1 MKILVAGSTG
11 LVGKTLITDFLQEHE
26 VITISRRP
34 FKFPNNVKQELIDFN
49 KDFSLKPADHFFICL
64 GYPLELLDLIYMRD
78 KIKPKFEEVD
88 FGLVIKLAK
97 MALDTGIKDI
107 SVISAVMAD
116 KNSLNHYL
124 KIKGEMEEE
133 IKKLSFNKINI
144 FRPSHLL
151 GERENKIGLDVQIFE
166 KVTNIFGQVLPSQL
180 KDFKN
185 VEARTLA
192 KNMVTEAFNNKT
204 GVSYFSHKAVSYTHL
219 TLPTIYSV

>member
-11 LVGKTLITDFLQEHE
+11 LVGKTLITDFLHEHE
-26 VITISRRP
+26 VIAISRRS

-97 MALDTGIKDI
+97 MALDVGIKDI
-107 SVISAVMAD
+107 SLNSSEMAD

-192 KNMVTEAFNNKT
+192 KNMVTEAFNNKK
-204 GVSYFSHKAVSYTHL
+204 GVNYFSHKDFN
-219 TLPTIYSV
+219 

>member
-26 VITISRRP
+26 VIAISRRS

-97 MALDTGIKDI
+97 MALDVGIKDI
-107 SVISAVMAD
+107 SVISSVMAD

-204 GVSYFSHKAVSYTHL
+204 GVSYFSHKDFS
-219 TLPTIYSV
+219 

>member
-11 LVGKTLITDFLQEHE
+11 LVGKTLISDFLQEHE
-26 VITISRRP
+26 VIAISRRP

-97 MALDTGIKDI
+97 MALDIGIKDI
-107 SVISAVMAD
+107 SVISSVMAD

-192 KNMVTEAFNNKT
+192 KNMVTEAFSNKT
-204 GVSYFSHKAVSYTHL
+204 GVSYFSHKDFN
-219 TLPTIYSV
+219 

>member
-26 VITISRRP
+26 VIAISRRP
-34 FKFPNNVKQELIDFN
+34 FKFPNNVKQELMDFN

-78 KIKPKFEEVD
+78 KIKPKFEDVD

-97 MALDTGIKDI
+97 MALDIGIKDI
-107 SVISAVMAD
+107 SVISSVMAD

-192 KNMVTEAFNNKT
+192 KNMVTEAFSNKT
-204 GVSYFSHKAVSYTHL
+204 GVSYFSHKDFN
-219 TLPTIYSV
+219 

>member
-26 VITISRRP
+26 VIAISRRH

-97 MALDTGIKDI
+97 MALDVGIKDI
-107 SVISAVMAD
+107 SVISSVMAD

-192 KNMVTEAFNNKT
+192 KNMVTEAFRNKT
-204 GVSYFSHKAVSYTHL
+204 GVSYFSHKDFN
-219 TLPTIYSV
+219 

>member
-26 VITISRRP
+26 VIAISRRP
-34 FKFPNNVKQELIDFN
+34 FKFPDNVKQELIDFN

-97 MALDTGIKDI
+97 MALDIGIKDI
-107 SVISAVMAD
+107 SVISSVMAD

-192 KNMVTEAFNNKT
+192 KNMVTEAFSNKT
-204 GVSYFSHKAVSYTHL
+204 GVSYFSHKDFN
-219 TLPTIYSV
+219 

>member
-26 VITISRRP
+26 VIAISRRP
-34 FKFPNNVKQELIDFN
+34 FKFPNNVKQELIDFD
-49 KDFSLKPADHFFICL
+49 KDFILKPADHFFICL
-64 GYPLELLDLIYMRD
+64 GYPLELIDLIYMRD

-97 MALDTGIKDI
+97 MALDVGIKDI
-107 SVISAVMAD
+107 SVISSVMAD

-185 VEARTLA
+185 VEAKTLA

-204 GVSYFSHKAVSYTHL
+204 GVSYFSHKDF
-219 TLPTIYSV
+219 I

>member
-26 VITISRRP
+26 VIAISRRP

-97 MALDTGIKDI
+97 MALDVGIKDI
-107 SVISAVMAD
+107 SVISSVMAD

-204 GVSYFSHKAVSYTHL
+204 GVSYFSHKDFN
-219 TLPTIYSV
+219 

>member
-26 VITISRRP
+26 VIAISRRP

-97 MALDTGIKDI
+97 MALDVGIKDI
-107 SVISAVMAD
+107 SVISSVMAD

-151 GERENKIGLDVQIFE
+151 GERRIK
-166 KVTNIFGQVLPSQL
+166 
-180 KDFKN
+180 
-185 VEARTLA
+185 LA
-192 KNMVTEAFNNKT
+192 
-204 GVSYFSHKAVSYTHL
+204 
-219 TLPTIYSV
+219 

>member
-11 LVGKTLITDFLQEHE
+11 LVGKTLITDFLKEHE
-26 VITISRRP
+26 VIAISRRP
-34 FKFPNNVKQELIDFN
+34 FVFPNNVKQELIDFN

-97 MALDTGIKDI
+97 MALDVGIKDI
-107 SVISAVMAD
+107 SVISSVMAD

-192 KNMVTEAFNNKT
+192 KNMVTEAFSNKT
-204 GVSYFSHKAVSYTHL
+204 GVSYFSHKDFN
-219 TLPTIYSV
+219 

>member
-26 VITISRRP
+26 VIAISRRP

-97 MALDTGIKDI
+97 MALDVGIKDI
-107 SVISAVMAD
+107 SVISSVMAD

-166 KVTNIFGQVLPSQL
+166 KVTNIFGHVLPSQL

-192 KNMVTEAFNNKT
+192 KNMATEAFNNKM
-204 GVSYFSHKAVSYTHL
+204 GVSYFSHKDFN
-219 TLPTIYSV
+219 

>member
-11 LVGKTLITDFLQEHE
+11 LVGKTLISDFLQEHE
-26 VITISRRP
+26 VIAMSRRP
-34 FKFPNNVKQELIDFN
+34 FKFPKNVKQELIDFN
-49 KDFSLKPADHFFICL
+49 KDFSVKPADHFFICL

-97 MALDTGIKDI
+97 MALDVGIKDI
-107 SVISAVMAD
+107 SVISSVMAD

-151 GERENKIGLDVQIFE
+151 GGRENKIGLDVQIFE

-204 GVSYFSHKAVSYTHL
+204 GVSYFSHKDFN
-219 TLPTIYSV
+219 

>member
-26 VITISRRP
+26 VIAISRRP

-97 MALDTGIKDI
+97 MALDVGIKDI
-107 SVISAVMAD
+107 SVISSVMAD
-116 KNSLNHYL
+116 KNSHNHYL

-204 GVSYFSHKAVSYTHL
+204 GVSYFSHKDFN
-219 TLPTIYSV
+219 

>member
-26 VITISRRP
+26 VIAISRRP

-97 MALDTGIKDI
+97 MALDVGIRDI
-107 SVISAVMAD
+107 SVISSVMAD

-204 GVSYFSHKAVSYTHL
+204 GVSYFSHKDFN
-219 TLPTIYSV
+219 

>member
-1 MKILVAGSTG
+1 MKMLVAGSTG
-11 LVGKTLITDFLQEHE
+11 LVGKTLITDFLQDHE
-26 VITISRRP
+26 VIAISRRP
-34 FKFPNNVKQELIDFN
+34 FKFPNNVELELIDFN

-97 MALDTGIKDI
+97 MALDIGIKDI
-107 SVISAVMAD
+107 SVISSVMAD

-166 KVTNIFGQVLPSQL
+166 KVTNLFGQVLPSQL

-192 KNMVTEAFNNKT
+192 KNMVTEAFSNKT
-204 GVSYFSHKAVSYTHL
+204 GVSYFSHKDFN
-219 TLPTIYSV
+219 

>member
-1 MKILVAGSTG
+1 MLVAGSTG
-11 LVGKTLITDFLQEHE
+11 LVGKTLITDFLKEHE
-26 VITISRRP
+26 VIAISRRP
-34 FKFPNNVKQELIDFN
+34 FVFPNNVKQELIDFN

-107 SVISAVMAD
+107 SVISSVMAD

-192 KNMVTEAFNNKT
+192 KNMVTEAFSNKT
-204 GVSYFSHKAVSYTHL
+204 GVSYFSHKDFN
-219 TLPTIYSV
+219 

>member
-26 VITISRRP
+26 VIAISRRP

-97 MALDTGIKDI
+97 MALDVGIKDI
-107 SVISAVMAD
+107 SVISSVMAD

-192 KNMVTEAFNNKT
+192 KNMATEAFNNKT
-204 GVSYFSHKAVSYTHL
+204 GVSYFSHKDFN
-219 TLPTIYSV
+219 

>member
-26 VITISRRP
+26 VIAISRRS

-97 MALDTGIKDI
+97 MALDVGIKDI
-107 SVISAVMAD
+107 SVISSVMAD

-166 KVTNIFGQVLPSQL
+166 KVTNIFGQLLPSQL

-204 GVSYFSHKAVSYTHL
+204 GVSYFSHKDFN
-219 TLPTIYSV
+219 

>member
-26 VITISRRP
+26 VIAISRRP
-34 FKFPNNVKQELIDFN
+34 FKFPNNVKQELIDFD

-97 MALDTGIKDI
+97 MALDVGIKDI
-107 SVISAVMAD
+107 SVISSVMAD

-124 KIKGEMEEE
+124 KIKGKMEEE

-204 GVSYFSHKAVSYTHL
+204 GVSYFSHKDFN
-219 TLPTIYSV
+219 

>member
-11 LVGKTLITDFLQEHE
+11 LVGKTLISDFLQEHE
-26 VITISRRP
+26 VIAISRRP
-34 FKFPNNVKQELIDFN
+34 FKFPKNVKQELIDFN
-49 KDFSLKPADHFFICL
+49 KDFSVKPADHFFICL

-97 MALDTGIKDI
+97 MALDVGIKDI
-107 SVISAVMAD
+107 SVISSVMAD

-204 GVSYFSHKAVSYTHL
+204 GVSYFSHKDFN
-219 TLPTIYSV
+219 

>member
-26 VITISRRP
+26 VIAISRRP

-107 SVISAVMAD
+107 SVISSVMAD

-192 KNMVTEAFNNKT
+192 KNMVTEAFNNKK
-204 GVSYFSHKAVSYTHL
+204 GVNYFSHKDFN
-219 TLPTIYSV
+219 

>member
-26 VITISRRP
+26 VIAISRRP

-88 FGLVIKLAK
+88 FGLVIKLAE
-97 MALDTGIKDI
+97 MALDIGIKDI
-107 SVISAVMAD
+107 SVISSVMAD

-204 GVSYFSHKAVSYTHL
+204 GVSYFSHKDFN
-219 TLPTIYSV
+219 

>member
-11 LVGKTLITDFLQEHE
+11 LVGKTLITDFLQDHE
-26 VITISRRP
+26 VIAISRRP

-88 FGLVIKLAK
+88 FGLVIKLAR
-97 MALDTGIKDI
+97 MALDVGIKDI
-107 SVISAVMAD
+107 SVISSVMAD

-185 VEARTLA
+185 VEASTLA

-204 GVSYFSHKAVSYTHL
+204 GVSYFSHKDFN
-219 TLPTIYSV
+219 

>member
-11 LVGKTLITDFLQEHE
+11 LVGKTLITDFLKEHE
-26 VITISRRP
+26 VIAISRRP
-34 FKFPNNVKQELIDFN
+34 FVFPNNVKQELIDFN

-97 MALDTGIKDI
+97 MALDIGIKDI
-107 SVISAVMAD
+107 SVISSVMAD

-192 KNMVTEAFNNKT
+192 KNMVAEAFNNKK
-204 GVSYFSHKAVSYTHL
+204 GVNYFSHKDFN
-219 TLPTIYSV
+219 

>member
-11 LVGKTLITDFLQEHE
+11 LVGKTLISDFLQEHE

-97 MALDTGIKDI
+97 MALDVGIKDI
-107 SVISAVMAD
+107 SVISSVMAD

-204 GVSYFSHKAVSYTHL
+204 GVSYFSHKDFN
-219 TLPTIYSV
+219 

>member
-49 KDFSLKPADHFFICL
+49 KDFSVKPADHFFICL
-64 GYPLELLDLIYMRD
+64 GYPLELLDLVYMRD
-78 KIKPKFEEVD
+78 KIRHKFEEVD

-97 MALDTGIKDI
+97 MALDVGIKDI
-107 SVISAVMAD
+107 SVISSVMAD

-204 GVSYFSHKAVSYTHL
+204 GVSYFSHKDFN
-219 TLPTIYSV
+219 

>member
-26 VITISRRP
+26 VIAISRRS

-97 MALDTGIKDI
+97 MALDVGIKDI
-107 SVISAVMAD
+107 SVISSVMAD

-124 KIKGEMEEE
+124 KIKGEREEE

-204 GVSYFSHKAVSYTHL
+204 GVSYFSHKDFN
-219 TLPTIYSV
+219 

>member
-26 VITISRRP
+26 VIAISRRP

-78 KIKPKFEEVD
+78 KIKPKFEDVD

-97 MALDTGIKDI
+97 MALDVGIKDI
-107 SVISAVMAD
+107 SVISSVMAD

-204 GVSYFSHKAVSYTHL
+204 GVSYFSHKDFN
-219 TLPTIYSV
+219 

>member
-26 VITISRRP
+26 VIAISRRH

-97 MALDTGIKDI
+97 MALDIGIKDI
-107 SVISAVMAD
+107 SVISSVMAD

-144 FRPSHLL
+144 FRPIHLL
-151 GERENKIGLDVQIFE
+151 GERENKFGLDVQIFE

-192 KNMVTEAFNNKT
+192 KNMVTEAFSNKT
-204 GVSYFSHKAVSYTHL
+204 GVSYFSHKDFN
-219 TLPTIYSV
+219 

>member
-26 VITISRRP
+26 VIAISRRP
-34 FKFPNNVKQELIDFN
+34 FKFLNNVKQELIDFN

-97 MALDTGIKDI
+97 MALDIGIKDI
-107 SVISAVMAD
+107 SVISSVMAD

-204 GVSYFSHKAVSYTHL
+204 GVSYFSHKDFN
-219 TLPTIYSV
+219 

>member
-1 MKILVAGSTG
+1 MKMLVAGSTG
-11 LVGKTLITDFLQEHE
+11 LVGKTLITDFLKEHE
-26 VITISRRP
+26 VIAISRRP
-34 FKFPNNVKQELIDFN
+34 FVFPNNVKQELIDFN

-97 MALDTGIKDI
+97 MALDVGIKDI
-107 SVISAVMAD
+107 SVISSVMAD

-192 KNMVTEAFNNKT
+192 KNMATEAFNNKM
-204 GVSYFSHKAVSYTHL
+204 GVSYFSHKDFN
-219 TLPTIYSV
+219 

>member
-11 LVGKTLITDFLQEHE
+11 LVGKTLIYECLQKHE
-26 VITISRRP
+26 VIAISRRP

-49 KDFSLKPADHFFICL
+49 EDFSLKPADHFFICL
-64 GYPLELLDLIYMRD
+64 GYPLQLFDLIYMRP
-78 KIKPKFEEVD
+78 KIKPRFEKVD
-88 FGLVIKLAK
+88 YILVTKLAK
-97 MALDTGIKDI
+97 MAFEAGIKNI

-151 GERENKIGLDVQIFE
+151 GKRENNVGLDVQIFE
-166 KVTNIFGQVLPSQL
+166 KVTNIFGKVLPSQL

-185 VEARTLA
+185 VEAKTLA
-192 KNMVTEAFNNKT
+192 KNMLTKALNNKT
-204 GVSYFSHKAVSYTHL
+204 GVNYYSHKDFD
-219 TLPTIYSV
+219 

>member
-26 VITISRRP
+26 VIAISRRP

-97 MALDTGIKDI
+97 MALDVGIKDI
-107 SVISAVMAD
+107 SVISSVMAD

-192 KNMVTEAFNNKT
+192 KNMVTEAFSNKT
-204 GVSYFSHKAVSYTHL
+204 GVSYFSHKDFN
-219 TLPTIYSV
+219 

>member
-1 MKILVAGSTG
+1 MLVAGSTG

-26 VITISRRP
+26 VIAISRRP

-97 MALDTGIKDI
+97 MALDVGIKDI
-107 SVISAVMAD
+107 SVISSVMAD

-192 KNMVTEAFNNKT
+192 KNMVTEAFSNKT
-204 GVSYFSHKAVSYTHL
+204 GVSYFSHKDFN
-219 TLPTIYSV
+219 

>member
-26 VITISRRP
+26 VIAISRRS

-97 MALDTGIKDI
+97 MALDIGIKDI
-107 SVISAVMAD
+107 SVISSVMAD

-192 KNMVTEAFNNKT
+192 KNMVTEAFNNKK
-204 GVSYFSHKAVSYTHL
+204 GVNYFSHKDFN
-219 TLPTIYSV
+219 

>member
-26 VITISRRP
+26 VIAISRRS
-34 FKFPNNVKQELIDFN
+34 FKFPNNVKHELIDFN

-97 MALDTGIKDI
+97 MALDVGIKDI
-107 SVISAVMAD
+107 SVISSVMAD

-204 GVSYFSHKAVSYTHL
+204 GVSYFSHKDFN
-219 TLPTIYSV
+219 

>member
-26 VITISRRP
+26 VIAISRRP

-97 MALDTGIKDI
+97 MALDVGIKDI
-107 SVISAVMAD
+107 SVISSVMAD

-166 KVTNIFGQVLPSQL
+166 KVTNIFGQLLPSQL

-204 GVSYFSHKAVSYTHL
+204 GVSYFSHKDFN
-219 TLPTIYSV
+219 

>member
-26 VITISRRP
+26 VIAISRRP

-64 GYPLELLDLIYMRD
+64 GYPLEILDLIYMRD

-97 MALDTGIKDI
+97 MALDVGIKDI
-107 SVISAVMAD
+107 SVISSVMAD

-204 GVSYFSHKAVSYTHL
+204 GVSYFSHKNFN
-219 TLPTIYSV
+219 

>member
-26 VITISRRP
+26 VIAISRRS

-97 MALDTGIKDI
+97 MALDVGVKDI
-107 SVISAVMAD
+107 SVISSVMAD

-204 GVSYFSHKAVSYTHL
+204 GVSYFSHKDFN
-219 TLPTIYSV
+219 